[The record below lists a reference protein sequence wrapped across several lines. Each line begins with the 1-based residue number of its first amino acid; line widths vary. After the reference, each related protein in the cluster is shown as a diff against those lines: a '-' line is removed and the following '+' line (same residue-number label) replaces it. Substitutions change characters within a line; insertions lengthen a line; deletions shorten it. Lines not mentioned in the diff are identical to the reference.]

1 MMVSASAS
9 GRLIAFVVGRRVV
22 TGLVLTMSVLTGFGI
37 WGAYGTW
44 QSAQLALELEKL
56 SDLMSAERAQ
66 QDLDVASLRAQL
78 KAEQEKSMVY
88 ARTLGQLQARMT
100 RLDALGSRLVDVAA
114 LDKSEF
120 DFGFEPAVGG
130 LRDVKPGMPVDD
142 AVAQQGM
149 AQVDDHLHQVDVQLT
164 ALDYML
170 ESKRSQLH
178 ARPHAW
184 PTTAGWIS
192 SRFGPRID
200 PFTGGQAMHY
210 GVDIANRPGAPVL
223 ASSRGVVSFAG
234 KMEDFG
240 YVVDLEHGY
249 GYKTRYAHLSS
260 VSVKIGDV
268 VEEKQ
273 KLGLVG
279 STGHST
285 GPHIHYEVRR
295 DGKLVDPRSFL
306 RKG

>member
-1 MMVSASAS
+1 MMVSASTS

-44 QSAQLALELEKL
+44 QSAQLALELEKR

-130 LRDVKPGMPVDD
+130 SRDVKPGMPVDD

-149 AQVDDHLHQVDVQLT
+149 AQVDVQLT

-184 PTTAGWIS
+184 PTTGGWIS

-210 GVDIANRPGAPVL
+210 GVDIANRPAAPVL